1 MISSKSI
8 MEPNHTPQQTFT
20 PQGQESP
27 QPQSIPVAQVAP
39 EPPRPPLAQAYDPA
53 EDQPQPTTAAP
64 QPHQTPSPHGP
75 ARQPAETTDEAE
87 EPAEP
92 ETIILS
98 WAGPEFVVTNKPAGW
113 YALLYG
119 FFGILIVI
127 AIIFKQWFS
136 IILSAVMAIAITVL
150 ANRKPKN
157 QVYSISNYGVHIGDR
172 AYDFDRFKAFFVS
185 DDYGQKVLDLVP
197 IKRFEPLVSLPVGA
211 EQAEQAEALMAE
223 VLPETEPHEDVVDKI
238 FKYLRF

>member
-1 MISSKSI
+1 
-8 MEPNHTPQQTFT
+8 MESNHSPQQTFS
-20 PQGQESP
+20 PQGHEPTPPETHSDTPATPVDRP
-27 QPQSIPVAQVAP
+27 Q
-39 EPPRPPLAQAYDPA
+39 PPLAAAYDPA
-53 EDQPQPTTAAP
+53 EEQPQPATGAP
-64 QPHQTPSPHGP
+64 QPHQTPPPHVP
-75 ARQPAETTDEAE
+75 APRRAVTPNEEAE

-92 ETIILS
+92 EEILLS
-98 WAGPEFVVTNKPAGW
+98 WSAPEFVVTNKPAGW

-136 IILSAVMAIAITVL
+136 IVLSVVMAAAITVL

-172 AYDFDRFKAFFVS
+172 TYEFDRFKAFFVS

-211 EQAEQAEALMAE
+211 EQADDAHQMMEM
-223 VLPETEPHEDVVDKI
+223 VLPETEPHEDAVDKF